1 MGTIAKKHQDKL
13 DEIKEN
19 VQDSYN
25 YFLENYAT
33 FNNYKK
39 FVFLSTL
46 DQRSLDNLSL
56 TKKPPIEVNSGEA
69 YLSRL
74 RGEFSKQMP
83 AIKISTASSMDMQ
96 DLFLDQ
102 QMVDFLEGH
111 MRYFMNSQAQHV
123 NTKYDIY
130 SDLVGGGFC
139 VCKVFTEYDNDRS
152 FLQSIKFKKVD
163 DPLMCGFDPDA
174 KLPDKSDGKYCYELI
189 PLTKEEFKKQFPHID
204 VKQLSFN
211 SPFAGV
217 RWSFSTS
224 NNRKKLILCQ
234 YYEKQIKTKK
244 LILLSNRVIIYY
256 DEYDAYLEN
265 YNKDYPMMQTP
276 QIIKDRKVDVN
287 EIHLYRFI
295 EDQVIEHVTTD
306 YPDFPLIFFDGNSV
320 EVRGSIH
327 SSVDN
332 NNLASGEIKQYTR
345 PYLWHTKGV
354 QQFKNFAL
362 QSLAN
367 EFENMTQNK
376 WMAPLEGIIPEYK
389 EAYINPQIP
398 TTMIYRQFMESDP
411 DKIVNPP
418 SAVPRQPIPPELA
431 NAILLSDK
439 MMQTMLGSY
448 DAELGIN
455 KRDLSGVA
463 IANGAMQS
471 NASANPY
478 NVSFMNGLTSAANLI
493 LKLIPKYYTTPRTMP
508 IVNKEGKNDFIK
520 INQNGKTF
528 RYPDN
533 ALQVEVKA
541 GANLSI
547 QKDRQLKV
555 IMELMKMLPSFAQYI
570 NQSGIPIILENI
582 EINGIDKL
590 IAGFENWQKQEQQK
604 QQQQQPDPNV
614 MKQQNEQMKIQLSS
628 KQMEQ
633 DAQIKEAEIALDQAE
648 IENEKLRIML
658 DAKNKKDQN
667 SVQVLKS
674 QTERTGQAVE
684 LALKGADMEHR
695 HRKDNLEAINK
706 KSDLQNE
713 KVDNSE

>member
-1 MGTIAKKHQDKL
+1 
-13 DEIKEN
+13 
-19 VQDSYN
+19 
-25 YFLENYAT
+25 
-33 FNNYKK
+33 
-39 FVFLSTL
+39 
-46 DQRSLDNLSL
+46 
-56 TKKPPIEVNSGEA
+56 
-69 YLSRL
+69 
-74 RGEFSKQMP
+74 
-83 AIKISTASSMDMQ
+83 
-96 DLFLDQ
+96 
-102 QMVDFLEGH
+102 
-111 MRYFMNSQAQHV
+111 
-123 NTKYDIY
+123 
-130 SDLVGGGFC
+130 
-139 VCKVFTEYDNDRS
+139 
-152 FLQSIKFKKVD
+152 
-163 DPLMCGFDPDA
+163 
-174 KLPDKSDGKYCYELI
+174 
-189 PLTKEEFKKQFPHID
+189 
-204 VKQLSFN
+204 
-211 SPFAGV
+211 
-217 RWSFSTS
+217 
-224 NNRKKLILCQ
+224 
-234 YYEKQIKTKK
+234 
-244 LILLSNRVIIYY
+244 
-256 DEYDAYLEN
+256 
-265 YNKDYPMMQTP
+265 
-276 QIIKDRKVDVN
+276 
-287 EIHLYRFI
+287 
-295 EDQVIEHVTTD
+295 
-306 YPDFPLIFFDGNSV
+306 
-320 EVRGSIH
+320 
-327 SSVDN
+327 
-332 NNLASGEIKQYTR
+332 
-345 PYLWHTKGV
+345 
-354 QQFKNFAL
+354 
-362 QSLAN
+362 
-367 EFENMTQNK
+367 
-376 WMAPLEGIIPEYK
+376 
-389 EAYINPQIP
+389 
-398 TTMIYRQFMESDP
+398 
-411 DKIVNPP
+411 
-418 SAVPRQPIPPELA
+418 
-431 NAILLSDK
+431 
-439 MMQTMLGSY
+439 
-448 DAELGIN
+448 
-455 KRDLSGVA
+455 
-463 IANGAMQS
+463 MQS